1 MRFMMMAVYESAA
14 PDAVR
19 GAEGVAKMMQY
30 NKALQKA
37 GVLLANDGLF
47 PPSTGARIS
56 YADGKPTVTDGPFPE
71 LKEVISG
78 YWIIQARS
86 REEAIEWARRAPM
99 SNHERIEVRQIH
111 ELPDFPEDV
120 QRSAEGVRTPERR
133 TLDCMSDVAKTIEAV
148 WKIES
153 TRLIA
158 AIARVTHD
166 IGIAEELAQDAL
178 VTALEVWPEEGI
190 PENPGAWLMTAAKR
204 RAIDSLRRG
213 RMLVQKHEEIARE
226 LEWQQ
231 QRLGDAMEHSLDQVI
246 DDDVLRLIFTACHP
260 VLAVEGRIALTLR
273 LIGGLT
279 TAEIARAFL
288 VPEKTMGQRIF
299 RAKKTLSE
307 AHVPFETPSGDELRR
322 RVESVLSVVY
332 LIFNEGYTATSGEEW
347 MRAALCDEALR
358 LGRMLAQLLPGESE
372 VHALVALMELH
383 ASRTAA
389 RRGKNGE
396 AVLLPDQ
403 DRSLWDDAQI
413 QRGMTALE
421 QAQRLGGGAK
431 PYALQAAIAACH
443 MRARTAE
450 ETDWERIVLL
460 YDALLQINPSP
471 IVALNR
477 AVAVGMVQGP
487 AAGLDALDAAA
498 TLAGDSALA
507 GYHLLPSVRGDL
519 LMKMG
524 RFSEARE
531 EIQRAIAM
539 TKNLR
544 EQELLANRLKQLD

>member
-1 MRFMMMAVYESAA
+1 
-14 PDAVR
+14 
-19 GAEGVAKMMQY
+19 
-30 NKALQKA
+30 
-37 GVLLANDGLF
+37 
-47 PPSTGARIS
+47 
-56 YADGKPTVTDGPFPE
+56 
-71 LKEVISG
+71 
-78 YWIIQARS
+78 
-86 REEAIEWARRAPM
+86 
-99 SNHERIEVRQIH
+99 
-111 ELPDFPEDV
+111 
-120 QRSAEGVRTPERR
+120 
-133 TLDCMSDVAKTIEAV
+133 MSDVNRTIEAV

-178 VTALEVWPEEGI
+178 IVALERWPAEGI
-190 PENPGAWLMTAAKR
+190 PDNPAAWLMTAAKR

-213 RMLVQKHEEIARE
+213 QMLVQKHEEIARE
-226 LEWQQ
+226 LEVQQ
-231 QRLGDAMEHSLDQVI
+231 QRLGEAMDQALGQVI

-260 VLAVEGRIALTLR
+260 VLAVEGRVALTLR

-288 VPEKTMGQRIF
+288 VPEKTIGQRIF

-307 AHVPFETPSGDELRR
+307 AHVPFESPRGDELRS
-322 RVESVLSVVY
+322 RVTSVLSVVY

-358 LGRMLAQLLPGESE
+358 LGRMLVQFLPGESE
-372 VHALVALMELH
+372 AHALLALMELN

-389 RRGKNGE
+389 RRGSNGE
-396 AVLLPDQ
+396 AVLLPNQ

-413 QRGMTALE
+413 QRGMSALDD
-421 QAQRLGGGAK
+421 AQRLGGGAGY
-431 PYALQAAIAACH
+431 YALQAAIVACH
-443 MRARTAE
+443 MRARKAE

-460 YDALLQINPSP
+460 YDTLMQTTPSP

-477 AVAVGMVQGP
+477 AVAVGMAHGP
-487 AAGLDALDAAA
+487 TAGLDALDAIAP
-498 TLAGDSALA
+498 ALVD
-507 GYHLLPSVRGDL
+507 YHLLHSVRGDL

-524 RFSEARE
+524 NFPEARA
-531 EIQRAIAM
+531 EIQRAIAL

-544 EQELLANRLKQLD
+544 EQELLTEKLKQIENAS

>member
-1 MRFMMMAVYESAA
+1 
-14 PDAVR
+14 
-19 GAEGVAKMMQY
+19 
-30 NKALQKA
+30 
-37 GVLLANDGLF
+37 
-47 PPSTGARIS
+47 
-56 YADGKPTVTDGPFPE
+56 
-71 LKEVISG
+71 
-78 YWIIQARS
+78 
-86 REEAIEWARRAPM
+86 
-99 SNHERIEVRQIH
+99 
-111 ELPDFPEDV
+111 
-120 QRSAEGVRTPERR
+120 
-133 TLDCMSDVAKTIEAV
+133 MSDVSKTIEAV

-158 AIARVTHD
+158 GIARVTRD

-178 VTALEVWPEEGI
+178 VAALERWPEEGI
-190 PENPGAWLMTAAKR
+190 PENPAAWLMTAAKR

-213 RMLVQKHEEIARE
+213 QMLVQKHEEIARE
-226 LEWQQ
+226 LQVQQ
-231 QRLGDAMEHSLDQVI
+231 QQLGEAMDQALDQVI

-260 VLAVEGRIALTLR
+260 VLAVEGRVALTLR

-288 VPEKTMGQRIF
+288 VPEKTIGQRIF

-307 AHVPFETPSGDELRR
+307 AHVPFETPRGDELRR
-322 RVESVLSVVY
+322 RVNSVLSVVY

-372 VHALVALMELH
+372 VHALLSLMELN

-389 RRGKNGE
+389 RRGSNGE

-403 DRSLWDDAQI
+403 DRSLWNDAQI
-413 QRGMTALE
+413 QRGMSSLE
-421 QAQRLGGGAK
+421 HAQRLGGGAGN
-431 PYALQAAIAACH
+431 YALQAAIAACH

-460 YDALLQINPSP
+460 YDALMQTTPSP

-477 AVAVGMVQGP
+477 AVAVGMAQGP
-487 AAGLDALDAAA
+487 AAGLDALDAIATPAA
-498 TLAGDSALA
+498 DSVLA
-507 GYHLLPSVRGDL
+507 GYHLLHSVRGDL

-524 RFSEARE
+524 RFPEARE
-531 EIQRAIAM
+531 EIQRAIAL
-539 TKNLR
+539 TQNLR
-544 EQELLANRLKQLD
+544 EQELLTEKLKQIEKAAPSA

>member
-1 MRFMMMAVYESAA
+1 
-14 PDAVR
+14 
-19 GAEGVAKMMQY
+19 
-30 NKALQKA
+30 L
-37 GVLLANDGLF
+37 ND
-47 PPSTGARIS
+47 
-56 YADGKPTVTDGPFPE
+56 
-71 LKEVISG
+71 
-78 YWIIQARS
+78 
-86 REEAIEWARRAPM
+86 
-99 SNHERIEVRQIH
+99 IH
-111 ELPDFPEDV
+111 
-120 QRSAEGVRTPERR
+120 
-133 TLDCMSDVAKTIEAV
+133 KTIEAV

-158 AIARVTHD
+158 AIARVTRD

-178 VTALEVWPEEGI
+178 VTALEQWPEEGI
-190 PENPGAWLMTAAKR
+190 PENPGAWLMKAAKR

-213 RMLVQKHEEIARE
+213 RMLIQKHKEIARE

-231 QRLGDAMEHSLDQVI
+231 QQLGDALERSMDQVN
-246 DDDVLRLIFTACHP
+246 DDDILRLVFTACHP
-260 VLAVEGRIALTLR
+260 VLTVEGRIALTLR
-273 LIGGLT
+273 VIGGLT
-279 TAEIARAFL
+279 TVEIARAFL

-307 AHVPFETPSGDELRR
+307 AQVPFETPRGDELRH
-322 RVESVLSVVY
+322 RVESVLLVVY

-358 LGRMLAQLLPGESE
+358 LGRILVQLLPGESE
-372 VHALVALMELH
+372 AHALVALMELQ

-403 DRSLWDDAQI
+403 DRSLWDYAQI

-421 QAQRLGGGAK
+421 HAQKLGGGAK
-431 PYALQAAIAACH
+431 YYALQAAIAACH

-450 ETDWERIVLL
+450 ETNWERIVLL
-460 YDALLQINPSP
+460 YDALMQISQSP
-471 IVALNR
+471 VVALNR
-477 AVAVGMVQGP
+477 AVAVSMAQGP
-487 AAGLDALDAAA
+487 AAGLDALDAIATPAA
-498 TLAGDSALA
+498 DSALA
-507 GYHLLPSVRGDL
+507 DYHLFPSVRGDL

-524 RFSEARE
+524 RFPEARE

-544 EQELLANRLKQLD
+544 EQELLMKKLKQIEKAASSA

>member
-1 MRFMMMAVYESAA
+1 
-14 PDAVR
+14 
-19 GAEGVAKMMQY
+19 
-30 NKALQKA
+30 
-37 GVLLANDGLF
+37 
-47 PPSTGARIS
+47 
-56 YADGKPTVTDGPFPE
+56 
-71 LKEVISG
+71 
-78 YWIIQARS
+78 
-86 REEAIEWARRAPM
+86 
-99 SNHERIEVRQIH
+99 
-111 ELPDFPEDV
+111 
-120 QRSAEGVRTPERR
+120 
-133 TLDCMSDVAKTIEAV
+133 MSDVAKTIEAV

-158 AIARVTHD
+158 AIARVTRD

-178 VTALEVWPEEGI
+178 VAALERWPEEGI
-190 PENPGAWLMTAAKR
+190 PENPAAWLMTAAKR

-213 RMLVQKHEEIARE
+213 QMLVQQHEEIARE
-226 LEWQQ
+226 LQVQQ
-231 QRLGDAMEHSLDQVI
+231 QRLGEAMDQALDHVI

-260 VLAVEGRIALTLR
+260 VLAVEGRVALTLR

-307 AHVPFETPSGDELRR
+307 AHVPFETPRGDELRR
-322 RVESVLSVVY
+322 RVKSVLSVVY
-332 LIFNEGYTATSGEEW
+332 LIFNEGHTATSGEEW

-358 LGRMLAQLLPGESE
+358 LGRMLVQLLPGESE
-372 VHALVALMELH
+372 IHALLALMELN

-389 RRGKNGE
+389 RRGGNGE
-396 AVLLPDQ
+396 AVVLPDQ
-403 DRSLWDDAQI
+403 DRSLWDGAQI

-421 QAQRLGGGAK
+421 DAQRIGGGAR

-460 YDALLQINPSP
+460 YDALMQTTPSP

-477 AVAVGMVQGP
+477 AVAVGMAQGP
-487 AAGLDALDAAA
+487 AAGLDALDAIATPAA
-498 TLAGDSALA
+498 DSSLA
-507 GYHLLPSVRGDL
+507 GYHLLHSVRGDL

-524 RFSEARE
+524 RFPEARE
-531 EIQRAIAM
+531 EIQRAIAL
-539 TKNLR
+539 TQNLR
-544 EQELLANRLKQLD
+544 EQELLTERLKQMEKAATST